1 MFAGS
6 AMAKP
11 QEILKSQGPSI
22 KDVGNFEG
30 AGGGGGCA
38 RVHLHRIFWGGKKG
52 GVGGG
57 GDQKIRKELSTSF
70 MDGT

>member
-22 KDVGNFEG
+22 KDVGNLKIGEG
-30 AGGGGGCA
+30 SNFIE
-38 RVHLHRIFWGGKKG
+38 VFQKKKMILSRRRC
-52 GVGGG
+52 
-57 GDQKIRKELSTSF
+57 QKIRKEMSTSF